1 MMRRLI
7 AVAALLCAFFAGSG
21 LAQVNPA
28 VVGGMKWRQI
38 GPFRGGRVLAVAG
51 VPGDPNTYYFGAVAG
66 GIFKSTNGGL
76 SWTPMFDHQSISS
89 IGAIAVADS
98 DPNVLYAGSGEACLR
113 GNISYGDGVYKS
125 TDAGRTWANI
135 GLKDTRHVGAVI
147 IDPRNP
153 DIVLVAALGHAWGPN
168 AERGVFRTAD
178 GGKTWQKVLFKD
190 ENTGAIDV
198 VFDPH
203 NSNVVYASLWQVRR
217 QPWYFNSGGPG
228 SGLYKSVDGGLTWK
242 QLQGGGLPEGNLGRI
257 GIAVS
262 GADSNRV
269 YALIEAKEGG
279 LYRSNDAGNSW
290 IRVNEDERYRQ
301 RAWYFS
307 HVFADPKQVDT
318 VYVLN
323 TGAFRSNDAGKTF
336 ELLPAPHGDHHG
348 LWIDPTNPQRL
359 FNSNDGGVTISV
371 DGGKTWTEQNN
382 QPTAQFYHV
391 AVDNHWPY
399 RVYGAQQDNSTV
411 AIASQ
416 SDDGVIARQDWYEV
430 GGGESGYIA
439 PDPRDPEIVY
449 AGSDAA
455 IITRYDHRTN
465 QLTDASPYP
474 LDTSGNGANALKY
487 RFQWTEPL
495 FVSAFDSNVI
505 YSAAQNVLKSS
516 DQGHSWTAISPD
528 LTRNDKEKQKPS
540 GGDITL
546 DITSVEYYDTVFALS
561 ESPLQKGQLWA
572 GTDDGLI
579 HLTRDDG
586 KTWENV
592 TPKALPEWSMV
603 SIIEASPHDAGTAYA
618 AIDRHKLDD
627 FNPYIYKTH
636 DFGKTWTLVN
646 SGISA
651 GSYVR
656 SVREDPKAKGLLY
669 AGTETGVYFS
679 IDDGAHWQSLQ
690 LNLPTSP
697 VHDLAV
703 KDNDLVAATHG
714 RAFWILDDVSP
725 LRQASSATAT
735 DDFHLYQPATATR
748 LHFPDA
754 VERRRPVGDNPPK
767 GAILYY
773 YLKSKPAAK
782 EEITIEITDVQGKL
796 VRKLSNLEENKQE
809 QPPEWPDMEKP
820 ANLLSADAGMNRF
833 AWDFRSDGPVQIPG
847 AFYVGDPPRGPLVL
861 PGAYQVKLTVRGKSQ
876 SAPLQ
881 VQPDPRIEKQTTAA
895 DLQTQAELANK
906 VKADIDSLH
915 RAVNQ
920 IRGLRTNLE
929 TLEKWT
935 AAGSPNS
942 EVIAAAKSL
951 DQKMTPVEEK
961 LINTKIK
968 STEDNLRYPNM
979 LDEQYASFNDL
990 IQSVDQTPTAQQLLV
1005 YDELHTRLTAQ
1016 LAQWQQIQTSDVP
1029 VLNDL
1034 MRKNGVPTL
1043 SVGTGQGE

>member
-1 MMRRLI
+1 MRRWI
-7 AVAALLCAFFAGSG
+7 VVAALMCSSFAGSG
-21 LAQVNPA
+21 LAQVSPA
-28 VVGGMKWRQI
+28 LVGGMKWRQI

-66 GIFKSTNGGL
+66 GIFKSTNGGMT
-76 SWTPMFDHQSISS
+76 WTPMFDHQSISS

-125 TDAGRTWANI
+125 TDAGRTWTNV
-135 GLKDTRHVGAVI
+135 GLKDSRHIGAVI

-178 GGKTWQKVLFKD
+178 GGKTWQKVLYKD

-198 VFDPH
+198 VFDPK
-203 NSNVVYASLWQVRR
+203 NSSIVYASLWQVRR
-217 QPWYFNSGGPG
+217 QPWTFNSGGPG

-242 QLQGGGLPEGNLGRI
+242 QLQGNGLPDGILGRI

-279 LYRSNDAGNSW
+279 LYRTNDAGNTWS
-290 IRVNEDERYRQ
+290 RVNDDERYRQ

-307 HVFADPKQVDT
+307 HVFADPKSVDT

-323 TGAFRSNDAGKTF
+323 TGAFRSNDGGKTF
-336 ELLPAPHGDHHG
+336 DLLPAPHGDHHG
-348 LWIDPTNPQRL
+348 LWIDPTNPQRIM
-359 FNSNDGGVTISV
+359 NSNDGGVTISI

-430 GGGESGYIA
+430 GGGESGYIS

-487 RFQWTEPL
+487 RFQWTEPV

-505 YSAAQNVLKSS
+505 YSAAQNVLKST
-516 DQGHSWTAISPD
+516 DQGHSWSAISPD

-627 FNPYIYKTH
+627 FNPFIYKTH
-636 DFGKTWTLVN
+636 DYGKTWTLIN
-646 SGISA
+646 SGLPA
-651 GSYVR
+651 GAYVR
-656 SVREDPKAKGLLY
+656 SVREDPKVKGLLY

-679 IDDGAHWQSLQ
+679 LDDGTHWQSMQ
-690 LNLPTSP
+690 LNLPTTP
-697 VHDLAV
+697 IHDLAV
-703 KDNDLVAATHG
+703 KDNDLIAATHG

-725 LRQASSATAT
+725 LRQASAAIAN
-735 DDFHLYQPATATR
+735 DDSHLYQPATATR

-754 VERRRPVGDNPPK
+754 VERKRPVGDNPPK

-773 YLKSKPAAK
+773 YLKAKPADK
-782 EEITIEITDVQGKL
+782 EEITIEITDAQGKI
-796 VRKLSNLEENKQE
+796 VRHLSNLQDNKHE
-809 QPPEWPDMEKP
+809 QPPEWPDLEIASNLIP
-820 ANLLSADAGMNRF
+820 AQAGMNRF
-833 AWDFRSDGPVQIPG
+833 AWDFRSAPPVQIPG
-847 AFYVGDPPRGPLVL
+847 AFYQGDAPRGPLVL
-861 PGAYQVKLTVRGKSQ
+861 PGTYQVKLTVKGKSQ
-876 SAPLQ
+876 SAPLN
-881 VQPDPRIEKQTTAA
+881 VTLDPRIQNQVTA
-895 DLQTQAELANK
+895 DGLQKELELAQK
-906 VKADIDSLH
+906 VQADIDALH

-935 AAGSPNS
+935 SAGSPNS
-942 EVIAAAKSL
+942 EVISAAKAL
-951 DQKMTPVEEK
+951 DQKMSPVEAS
-961 LINTKIK
+961 LIQVKMK
-968 STEDNLRYPNM
+968 SSEGNLRYPNM
-979 LDEQYASFNDL
+979 LNEQYASFNDL
-990 IQSVDQTPTAQQLLV
+990 IQYVDQTPTAQQLLV
-1005 YDELHTRLTAQ
+1005 FDELHTRLTAQ
-1016 LAQWQQIQTSDVP
+1016 LAQWQQIQTTDVP
-1029 VLNDL
+1029 ALNDL

-1043 SVGTGQGE
+1043 SVGNGQGE